1 MTTAIRGV
9 AILLG
14 LLLLALLALPMLIPI
29 PELRDSVPPASL
41 ADPDSQFATAND
53 LRVHFKA
60 AGDGEPAIILLHGFG
75 ASLFSWHAVL
85 EPLAQSGSVI
95 AYDRP
100 AFGLTERPLP
110 GTWPAESPYSAEAQV
125 DLLLEL
131 MDSQSIEQA
140 VLVGN
145 SAGGAIAV
153 QAALEHPERVL
164 GLVLI
169 SPAVLDVGGP
179 PGPTWLYRLPPIDRL
194 GPLIARTFIGRG
206 RMLLDLAWHD
216 PSRITPEIRQGYN
229 KPLRADDWDVALWEL
244 TRASQPLGLEARL
257 PELSVPT
264 LVVTGASD
272 QIVPP
277 EDSQRVAEL
286 IPGAGWVV
294 LPECGHL
301 PQEECPQALLP
312 LLRHFLQDLP
322 TSSSEAVF
330 GSMMEG
336 MR

>member
-1 MTTAIRGV
+1 
-9 AILLG
+9 
-14 LLLLALLALPMLIPI
+14 
-29 PELRDSVPPASL
+29 
-41 ADPDSQFATAND
+41 
-53 LRVHFKA
+53 
-60 AGDGEPAIILLHGFG
+60 
-75 ASLFSWHAVL
+75 VL
-85 EPLAQSGSVI
+85 EPLVSSGSVI

-110 GTWPAESPYSAEAQV
+110 GTWQAESPYSAEAQV

-169 SPAVLDVGGP
+169 SPAVLDAGGP
-179 PGPTWLYRLPPIDRL
+179 PGPAWLYRLPGIDRL
-194 GPLIARTFIGRG
+194 GPLLARAFIGNG
-206 RMLLDLAWHD
+206 QALIDLAWHD
-216 PSRITPEIRQGYN
+216 PARITPEIRQGYD
-229 KPLRADDWDVALWEL
+229 KPLRADNWDVALWEL
-244 TRASQPLGLEARL
+244 TRASQPLGLETRL
-257 PELSVPT
+257 SQVSVPT

-312 LLRHFLQDLP
+312 VLRQFLDGISNSFTRAAVASKVEVLP
-322 TSSSEAVF
+322 
-330 GSMMEG
+330 
-336 MR
+336 